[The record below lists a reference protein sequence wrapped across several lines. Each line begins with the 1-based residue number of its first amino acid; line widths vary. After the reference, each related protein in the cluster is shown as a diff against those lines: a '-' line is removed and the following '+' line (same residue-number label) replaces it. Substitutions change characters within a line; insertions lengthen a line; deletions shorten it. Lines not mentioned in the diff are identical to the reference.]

1 MENSHRIHSIA
12 DSSQKIQSDL
22 EEAHIDPEEFSD
34 RIIFMSMFND
44 INVDKRGN
52 DTSCTL
58 TSVKIQEYATRFM
71 EGRWAFLG
79 PGEGEKVVSWV

>member
-1 MENSHRIHSIA
+1 
-12 DSSQKIQSDL
+12 
-22 EEAHIDPEEFSD
+22 
-34 RIIFMSMFND
+34 MSMFND

-79 PGEGEKVVSWV
+79 PGEGEKWFRGYDHKPEGRWDSIASEMVRNFKNSGHPEFKGQAP